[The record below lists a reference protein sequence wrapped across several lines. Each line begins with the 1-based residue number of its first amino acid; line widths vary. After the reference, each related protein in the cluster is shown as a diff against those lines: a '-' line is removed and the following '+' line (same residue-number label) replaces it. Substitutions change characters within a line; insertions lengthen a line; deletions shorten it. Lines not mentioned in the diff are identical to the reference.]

1 MPERPPF
8 EKILIANRGEIA
20 RRVAVACREL
30 GVGTVAVYAEPDR
43 HAPFV
48 DEADEAVALS
58 GSSAATTYLDGHKL
72 IQIAQ
77 QTGAEA
83 LHPGYGFLSENAD
96 FAQAVVEAGLT
107 WVGPHPETIRTL
119 GSKAEARALAR
130 RAGLPLIPG
139 QAEAPER
146 DDDALLELALKIGFP
161 VLIKAS
167 AGGGGKGMRV
177 VHDADDFLEA
187 VAAARREARAA
198 FGQDWLVLEK
208 LIENARH
215 VEVQVLGDEQGHVI
229 HLFERE
235 CSVQRRLQ
243 KMVEESPSTALD
255 ERLRHALTE
264 AAVTLAKEAGY
275 VNAGTVEFLLDGAG
289 QFYFLEVNT
298 RLQVEHGVSEW
309 VTGLDLVAW
318 QLRLAAGQALDLTQ
332 AQLTQ
337 RGHAIE
343 VRLYAEDPERDFA
356 PQTGTLDVVC
366 LPHAPGVRWDSGV
379 EQGSRVSVHYDS
391 LLAKLIVY
399 GHDRPAAVRRL
410 RAALHGTVLL
420 GVSTNVTFLQALVE
434 HPAFERGETTTQ
446 FVQTHF
452 SRWQAPP
459 PDALTWLA
467 LAAFE
472 LWGKQRA
479 TATAGAASN
488 DPWEFDGRWRN
499 A

>member
-20 RRVAVACREL
+20 RRVALTCREL
-30 GVGTVAVYAEPDR
+30 GVGTVAVYAEPDC

-48 DEADEAVALS
+48 DEVDEAVALG

-77 QTGAEA
+77 QTGAKA
-83 LHPGYGFLSENAD
+83 IHPGYGFLSENAD
-96 FAQAVVEAGLT
+96 FAQAVIEAGLT

-119 GSKAEARALAR
+119 GSKAEARVLAR

-139 QAEAPER
+139 RAEAPDG
-146 DDDALLELALKIGFP
+146 DDDALLALATKIGFP

-177 VHDADDFLEA
+177 VHDADAFLDA

-198 FGQDWLVLEK
+198 FGQGRLVLEK

-255 ERLRHALTE
+255 ERLRRALTE

-332 AQLTQ
+332 EQLTQ

-343 VRLYAEDPERDFA
+343 VRLYAEDPEHDFA
-356 PQTGTLDVVC
+356 PQTGTLEVVR

-379 EQGSRVSVHYDS
+379 ERGSRVSAHYDS

-399 GHDRPAAVRRL
+399 GHDRPAALRRL
-410 RAALHGTVLL
+410 RVALRGTVLL
-420 GVSTNVTFLQALVE
+420 GVTTNVAFLQTLVE

-446 FVQTHF
+446 FVEAHF

-459 PDALTWLA
+459 PGASTWLA

-479 TATAGAASN
+479 TATAGAVSN
-488 DPWEFDGRWRN
+488 DPWELDGRWRN